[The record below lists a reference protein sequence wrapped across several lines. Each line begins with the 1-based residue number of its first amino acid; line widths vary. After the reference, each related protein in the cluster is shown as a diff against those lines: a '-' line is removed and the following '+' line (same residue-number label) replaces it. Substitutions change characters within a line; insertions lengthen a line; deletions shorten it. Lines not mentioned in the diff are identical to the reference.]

1 MICPKCGNSGRGG
14 QRVISTVESPAKT
27 VTRKRNCPDCGHKW
41 CTIELSLP
49 ASVEIE
55 YPVGY
60 CHKAV
65 IERTVAR
72 KIVAAVNAL
81 MGIP

>member
-14 QRVISTVESPAKT
+14 QRVVSTVESPAKT
-27 VTRKRNCPDCGHKW
+27 VTRRRRCPDCGHQW
-41 CTIELSLP
+41 HTIELALP
-49 ASVEIE
+49 PGVEIE

-72 KIVAAVNAL
+72 KIVAAINAV